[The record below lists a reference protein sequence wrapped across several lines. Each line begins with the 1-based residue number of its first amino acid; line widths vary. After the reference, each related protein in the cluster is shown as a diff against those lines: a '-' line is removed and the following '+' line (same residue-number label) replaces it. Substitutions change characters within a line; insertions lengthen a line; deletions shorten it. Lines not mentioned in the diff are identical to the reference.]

1 MNKASGA
8 AMIEDSG
15 SEDGSD
21 DDDDEGV
28 DLPYHEGAELCER
41 LEKVCVIHCNADGVS
56 VLALQNQLRKL
67 RAHFRHL
74 ELASLKQTTLD
85 TFLHSN

>member
-21 DDDDEGV
+21 DDDDENM
-28 DLPYHEGAELCER
+28 DLPYRKGAELCEW
-41 LEKVCVIHCNADGVS
+41 LEKACVIHCNTDGVL

-67 RAHFRHL
+67 QAHFCHL